1 MRFTEHDPAGRFL
14 RFSIWAIVLC
24 LAASCASDAF
34 AARKRRAPKK
44 NIASKKGITSKAAF
58 QAKVRR
64 AVKRQ
69 CARPGRLGLYVRSVS
84 TAQTLYSHNA
94 AARRIPAS
102 NVKIFTAAA
111 ALARLGPDYR
121 FATDFYVKGKVRDG
135 VVRGDLY
142 LKGYG
147 DPLFVHEKM
156 RDLVRRLKLRGV
168 RRIMGDLVAD
178 DTFFDDK
185 KHGRGW
191 RVGRSIRPYLAPH
204 GALSLNFGQA
214 NVLVAPGDR
223 VGGPAL
229 VNLEPP
235 SRALR
240 LQAKVNTSRGR
251 RLKIRLGRSRSK
263 GMDVVQVS
271 GWFPAGNRM
280 RRYRVPVTDP
290 TAFTAGAVA
299 VELKRQGIALKGGIR
314 RAATPPEAKLLARNL
329 SPPLSEV
336 VRGLNKFSNNFVA
349 EQVLKTMGAEAH
361 GAPGTAEKG
370 LRVMRDFLISI
381 GVSAEEIALA
391 DGSGLSRMNRASPR
405 ALATLLEAAHND
417 FRLRPEFMASLAVF
431 GVDGT
436 VKKRRR
442 RGVDSR
448 RVRVKTGVLNGVRA
462 FSGYAAARNG
472 EILAFSVL
480 MNGNACRPKNLT
492 GALVRAM
499 VSLNRNF
506 SNPVKAHFKGAREMM
521 ARSMP
526 KPSIRDGW
534 RRRSSPRPGPAGEGE
549 LEELGPGIVPMA
561 ESPDDDS
568 EGESSMENSAEAAPA
583 DDNAAWSSKGALGG
597 RSRE

>member
-14 RFSIWAIVLC
+14 RFSIWAVVLC
-24 LAASCASDAF
+24 LIASCASDAF

-44 NIASKKGITSKAAF
+44 RIASKKGITSKAVF
-58 QAKVRR
+58 QARVKR

-69 CARPGRLGLYVRSVS
+69 CARPGLLGLYVRSVS
-84 TAQTLYSHNA
+84 TAQTLYSHKA

-102 NVKIFTAAA
+102 NVKLFTAAT

-121 FATDFYVKGKVRDG
+121 FATDFYAKGKVREG

-168 RRIMGDLVAD
+168 RRVMGDLVAD
-178 DTFFDDK
+178 DSFFDKK

-204 GALSLNFGQA
+204 GALSLNFGLS
-214 NVLVAPGDR
+214 NVLVAPGER

-240 LQAKVNTSRGR
+240 LQAKVKTSRGR
-251 RLKIRLGRSRSK
+251 RLRIRLGRRRSK
-263 GMDVVQVS
+263 GKDVVLVS
-271 GWFPAGNRM
+271 GWFPAGSRM

-299 VELKRQGIALKGGIR
+299 AELGRQGIVLKGGIR

-370 LRVMRDFLISI
+370 LRVVRDFLISI

-391 DGSGLSRMNRASPR
+391 DGSGLSRMNRASAR
-405 ALATLLEAAHND
+405 SLATLLEAAHND

-436 VKKRRR
+436 VQKRRR

-480 MNGNACRPKNLT
+480 MNGNACRPKGLT
-492 GALVRAM
+492 GELVRSI

-506 SNPVKAHFKGAREMM
+506 SNPVNTHFKGAREMM

-534 RRRSSPRPGPAGEGE
+534 RRRASPRPDPDEEGE

-561 ESPDDDS
+561 ESPQDDS
-568 EGESSMENSAEAAPA
+568 EGESSAENSAEAAPA
-583 DDNAAWSSKGALGG
+583 DDDATWSSKGAQGG

>member
-1 MRFTEHDPAGRFL
+1 MRCTEHDPAGRYVKYFL
-14 RFSIWAIVLC
+14 WAMVLC
-24 LAASCASDAF
+24 VAALSVSDVSAAKKRAKRKSVAS
-34 AARKRRAPKK
+34 
-44 NIASKKGITSKAAF
+44 NKGVTSRAAF
-58 QAKVRR
+58 TARVRR
-64 AVKRQ
+64 AIKRQ
-69 CARPGRLGLYVRSVS
+69 CPRPGRLGLYIRSVS

-94 AARRIPAS
+94 ATRRIPAS
-102 NVKIFTAAA
+102 NVKLFTAAA
-111 ALARLGPDYR
+111 ALASLGPDYR
-121 FATDFYVKGKVRDG
+121 FATDFYVKGKVRSG
-135 VVRGDLY
+135 VLRGDLY

-156 RDLVRRLKLRGV
+156 RDFVRRLKLRGV
-168 RRIMGDLVAD
+168 KRIEGDLVAD

-204 GALSLNFGQA
+204 GALSLNFGLA
-214 NVLVAPGDR
+214 HALVAPGGR

-240 LQAKVNTSRGR
+240 LRAKVKTSRR
-251 RLKIRLGRSRSK
+251 SLNIRLGRMRSRGK
-263 GMDVVQVS
+263 DVVLVS
-271 GWFPAGNRM
+271 GLFPAGNRM
-280 RRYRVPVTDP
+280 KRYRVPVTDP

-299 VELKRQGIALKGGIR
+299 VEFERQGITLMGKIR
-314 RAATPPEAKLLARNL
+314 RAATPPDARLLARNL
-329 SPPLSEV
+329 SPQLSEV

-370 LRVMRDFLISI
+370 LRVVRDFLVST
-381 GVSAEEIALA
+381 GVSAKEIALA
-391 DGSGLSRMNRASPR
+391 DGSGLSRMNRSSPR
-405 ALATLLEAAHND
+405 AMAILLEAAHND

-442 RGVDSR
+442 RGVDTR

-480 MNGNACRPKNLT
+480 MNGNACRPKSLT
-492 GALVRAM
+492 GEVVRSM
-499 VSLNRNF
+499 VSLNRKF
-506 SNPVKAHFKGAREMM
+506 SKPVTAHFKGAREIM

-534 RRRSSPRPGPAGEGE
+534 RRRFSPRPGPAGEDDY
-549 LEELGPGIVPMA
+549 EELGPGIVPLA
-561 ESPDDDS
+561 ESPQDGYSD
-568 EGESSMENSAEAAPA
+568 ESPTENSAEAAA
-583 DDNAAWSSKGALGG
+583 GGAAWPSKSAPDGK
-597 RSRE
+597 RRE

>member
-44 NIASKKGITSKAAF
+44 RVASKKGITSKAVF
-58 QAKVRR
+58 QARVKR
-64 AVKRQ
+64 AIVRQ

-84 TAQTLYSHNA
+84 TAQTLYSHKA

-102 NVKIFTAAA
+102 NVKLFTAAT

-121 FATDFYVKGKVRDG
+121 FATDFYAKGKVRDG
-135 VVRGDLY
+135 VVRGDIY

-168 RRIMGDLVAD
+168 KRIAGDLVAD
-178 DTFFDDK
+178 DTFFDKK

-204 GALSLNFGQA
+204 GALSLNFGLA
-214 NVLVAPGDR
+214 NVLVAPGER

-240 LQAKVNTSRGR
+240 LQAKVKTSRGR
-251 RLKIRLGRSRSK
+251 RLRIRLGRKRTK
-263 GMDVVQVS
+263 GKDVVQVS
-271 GWFPAGNRM
+271 GWIPAGNRM

-299 VELKRQGIALKGGIR
+299 AELGRQGIVLKGGIR
-314 RAATPPEAKLLARNL
+314 RAATPPDAKLLARNL

-370 LRVMRDFLISI
+370 LRVVRDFLISS
-381 GVSAEEIALA
+381 GVSAEEFALA

-436 VKKRRR
+436 VEKRRR

-492 GALVRAM
+492 GAVG
-499 VSLNRNF
+499 SRNGF
-506 SNPVKAHFKGAREMM
+506 VEPEFFESRERPLQRGARDDGALHAEAFHQRRM
-521 ARSMP
+521 AQALLSA
-526 KPSIRDGW
+526 
-534 RRRSSPRPGPAGEGE
+534 PGP
-549 LEELGPGIVPMA
+549 
-561 ESPDDDS
+561 
-568 EGESSMENSAEAAPA
+568 
-583 DDNAAWSSKGALGG
+583 G
-597 RSRE
+597 RRG

>member
-24 LAASCASDAF
+24 LATSCASDAF

-44 NIASKKGITSKAAF
+44 NIASKKGITSKAVF
-58 QAKVRR
+58 QARVKR
-64 AVKRQ
+64 AIVRQ

-84 TAQTLYSHNA
+84 TAQTLYSHKA

-102 NVKIFTAAA
+102 NVKLFTAAA

-121 FATDFYVKGKVRDG
+121 FATDFYAKGKVRDG
-135 VVRGDLY
+135 VVRGDIY

-168 RRIMGDLVAD
+168 RRIEGDLVAD
-178 DTFFDDK
+178 DSFFDRK

-204 GALSLNFGQA
+204 GALSLNFGLA
-214 NVLVAPGDR
+214 NVLVAPGER

-240 LQAKVNTSRGR
+240 LQTKVNTSRGR
-251 RLKIRLGRSRSK
+251 RLRIRLGRRRSK

-462 FSGYAAARNG
+462 FSGYAAAKNG

-480 MNGNACRPKNLT
+480 MNGNACRPKGLT
-492 GALVRAM
+492 GELVRSM

-506 SNPVKAHFKGAREMM
+506 SNPVNTHFKGAREMM

-549 LEELGPGIVPMA
+549 FEELGPGIVPLA

>member
-1 MRFTEHDPAGRFL
+1 MRFTEHDPAGRFF
-14 RFSIWAIVLC
+14 RFSLWAMIFC
-24 LAASCASDAF
+24 LTALCASSAS
-34 AARKRRAPKK
+34 AARKRRAPK
-44 NIASKKGITSKAAF
+44 NRVVSTKGITSKADF
-58 QAKVRR
+58 QARVRR

-84 TAQTLYSHNA
+84 TAQTLYSHKA

-135 VVRGDLY
+135 VLRGDLY

-168 RRIMGDLVAD
+168 KRITGDLVAD
-178 DTFFDDK
+178 DTYFDKK
-185 KHGRGW
+185 KHGHGW

-204 GALSLNFGQA
+204 GALSLNFGLA

-223 VGGPAL
+223 VGGLAR
-229 VNLEPP
+229 VHLEPP

-240 LQAKVNTSRGR
+240 LQARVKTSRR
-251 RLKIRLGRSRSK
+251 RLKIRLGRTRSK
-263 GMDVVQVS
+263 GKDVVQVS
-271 GWFPAGNRM
+271 GSFPEGNRM
-280 RRYRVPVTDP
+280 KRYRVPITDP

-299 VELKRQGIALKGGIR
+299 AELTRQGIAFKGGIR
-314 RAATPPEAKLLARNL
+314 RAATPPDARLLARNL

-349 EQVLKTMGAEAH
+349 EQTLKTLGAETY

-370 LRVMRDFLISI
+370 LRVVRDFLISI
-381 GVSAEEIALA
+381 GASAEEFALA

-405 ALATLLEAAHND
+405 ALVALLEAAHND

-506 SNPVKAHFKGAREMM
+506 SSPVKAHFKGAREVM
-521 ARSMP
+521 ARPMP

-534 RRRSSPRPGPAGEGE
+534 RRRASPRPGPAGEGE
-549 LEELGPGIVPMA
+549 LDELGPGIVPMA
-561 ESPDDDS
+561 ESPEDGS
-568 EGESSMENSAEAAPA
+568 EGESSAENSAEAAPA
-583 DDNAAWSSKGALGG
+583 DDDATWSSKGALGG

>member
-1 MRFTEHDPAGRFL
+1 MTFLKKDSAGRFCRL
-14 RFSIWAIVLC
+14 LMWAMILC
-24 LAASCASDAF
+24 LAALCASDAF
-34 AARKRRAPKK
+34 AARKRRPPKK
-44 NIASKKGITSKAAF
+44 KIASKKGVVSKAAF
-58 QAKVRR
+58 QARVRR

-69 CARPGRLGLYVRSVS
+69 CVRPGRLGLYIRSVS

-94 AARRIPAS
+94 ARKRIPAS
-102 NVKIFTAAA
+102 NVKLFTAAA
-111 ALARLGPDYR
+111 ALAHLGPDYR
-121 FATDFYVKGKVRDG
+121 FATDFYVKDKVRGG
-135 VVRGDLY
+135 VLRGDLY

-156 RDLVRRLKLRGV
+156 RDFVRRLKLRGV
-168 RRIMGDLVAD
+168 RRIEGDLVAD
-178 DTFFDDK
+178 DTFFDEK

-204 GALSLNFGQA
+204 GALSLNFGLA

-223 VGGPAL
+223 VGGPARA
-229 VNLEPP
+229 NLEPS

-240 LQAKVNTSRGR
+240 LWAKVKTSRGKHP
-251 RLKIRLGRSRSK
+251 KIWLGRRRSK
-263 GMDVVQVS
+263 GKDLVQVGGS
-271 GWFPAGNRM
+271 FPVRSRM
-280 RRYRVPVTDP
+280 RTYRVPVTDP

-299 VELKRQGIALKGGIR
+299 AEFERQGIALKGRIR
-314 RAATPPEAKLLARNL
+314 RAVTPPDAKLLARNL
-329 SPPLSEV
+329 SPPLGEV
-336 VRGLNKFSNNFVA
+336 VSGLNKFSNNFVA

-370 LRVMRDFLISI
+370 LRVVRDFLLST
-381 GVSAEEIALA
+381 GVLAKEIALA

-405 ALATLLEAAHND
+405 ALAVLLEAAHND

-472 EILAFSVL
+472 EIIAFSIL
-480 MNGNACRPKNLT
+480 MNGNACRPKSLT
-492 GALVRAM
+492 GEVVRAM
-499 VSLNRNF
+499 VALNRNF
-506 SNPVKAHFKGAREMM
+506 SNPVNAHLRGAREIM
-521 ARSMP
+521 ARPMP

-534 RRRSSPRPGPAGEGE
+534 RRRSSPRPDPAEE
-549 LEELGPGIVPMA
+549 DDFEELGPGIVPIA
-561 ESPDDDS
+561 ESPLDDS
-568 EGESSMENSAEAAPA
+568 PDDSPAEKSAEAAPVEGSG
-583 DDNAAWSSKGALGG
+583 AWSSKSGPGG

>member
-1 MRFTEHDPAGRFL
+1 MRFTEHDPAGRFF
-14 RFSIWAIVLC
+14 RFSLWAMIFC
-24 LAASCASDAF
+24 LTALCASSAS
-34 AARKRRAPKK
+34 AARKRRAPK
-44 NIASKKGITSKAAF
+44 NRVASTKGITSKAAF
-58 QAKVRR
+58 QASVRR
-64 AVKRQ
+64 AIVRQ

-135 VVRGDLY
+135 VLRGDLY

-168 RRIMGDLVAD
+168 KRITGDLVAD
-178 DTFFDDK
+178 DTYFDKK
-185 KHGRGW
+185 KHGHGW

-204 GALSLNFGQA
+204 GALSLNFGLA

-223 VGGPAL
+223 VGGPARAH
-229 VNLEPP
+229 LEPP

-240 LQAKVNTSRGR
+240 LQARVKTSRR
-251 RLKIRLGRSRSK
+251 RLKIRLGRTRSK
-263 GMDVVQVS
+263 GKDVVQVS
-271 GWFPAGNRM
+271 GSFPEGNRM
-280 RRYRVPVTDP
+280 KRYRVPVTDP

-299 VELKRQGIALKGGIR
+299 AELTRQGIAFKGGIR
-314 RAATPPEAKLLARNL
+314 RAATPPDARLLARNL

-349 EQVLKTMGAEAH
+349 EQTLKTLGAETY

-370 LRVMRDFLISI
+370 LRVVRDFLISI
-381 GVSAEEIALA
+381 GASAEEFALA
-391 DGSGLSRMNRASPR
+391 DGSGLSRMNRSSPR
-405 ALATLLEAAHND
+405 ALVALLEAAHND

-462 FSGYAAARNG
+462 FSGYAATRNG

-506 SNPVKAHFKGAREMM
+506 SNPVKAHFKGAREVM
-521 ARSMP
+521 ARPMP
-526 KPSIRDGW
+526 KPSVRDGW
-534 RRRSSPRPGPAGEGE
+534 RRRASPRPGPAGEGE
-549 LEELGPGIVPMA
+549 LDELGPGIVPMA
-561 ESPDDDS
+561 ESPEDGS
-568 EGESSMENSAEAAPA
+568 EGESSAENSAEAAPA
-583 DDNAAWSSKGALGG
+583 DDDATWSSKGALGG

>member
-1 MRFTEHDPAGRFL
+1 MRFWKQDSAGRFF

-24 LAASCASDAF
+24 LAALCASDAF

-44 NIASKKGITSKAAF
+44 RVASKKDITSKAVF
-58 QAKVRR
+58 QARVKR

-69 CARPGRLGLYVRSVS
+69 CARPGLLGLYIRSVS
-84 TAQTLYSHNA
+84 TAQTLYSHKA

-102 NVKIFTAAA
+102 NVKLFTAAA

-121 FATDFYVKGKVRDG
+121 FATDFYAKGKVRGG
-135 VVRGDLY
+135 VLRGDLY

-168 RRIMGDLVAD
+168 RRITGDLVAD
-178 DTFFDDK
+178 DSFFDKK

-204 GALSLNFGQA
+204 GALSLNFGLS
-214 NVLVAPGDR
+214 NVLVAPGER

-240 LQAKVNTSRGR
+240 LQARVKTSRR
-251 RLKIRLGRSRSK
+251 RLRIRLGRTRSK
-263 GMDVVQVS
+263 GKDVVQVS
-271 GWFPAGNRM
+271 GSFPAGNRM

-290 TAFTAGAVA
+290 TAFTAGAVTA
-299 VELKRQGIALKGGIR
+299 ELGRQGIAFKGGIR
-314 RAATPPEAKLLARNL
+314 RAATPPEAKLLVRNL

-370 LRVMRDFLISI
+370 LRVVRDFLISI
-381 GVSAEEIALA
+381 GVSAKEIALA
-391 DGSGLSRMNRASPR
+391 DGSGLSRMNRASAR
-405 ALATLLEAAHND
+405 ALATLLEGAHND
-417 FRLRPEFMASLAVF
+417 FRLRPEFMGSLAVF

-506 SNPVKAHFKGAREMM
+506 SNSVKAHFKGAREMM

-534 RRRSSPRPGPAGEGE
+534 RRRASPRPGPAGEGE
-549 LEELGPGIVPMA
+549 LEELGPGIVPKA
-561 ESPDDDS
+561 ESPEDDS
-568 EGESSMENSAEAAPA
+568 EGESSAENSAEAAPA
-583 DDNAAWSSKGALGG
+583 DDDAAWSSKGAQGG

>member
-1 MRFTEHDPAGRFL
+1 MRFWKQDSAGRFF

-24 LAASCASDAF
+24 LAALCASDAF

-44 NIASKKGITSKAAF
+44 RVASKKGITSKAVF
-58 QAKVRR
+58 QARVRR

-102 NVKIFTAAA
+102 NVKLFTAAA

-121 FATDFYVKGKVRDG
+121 FATDFYAKGKVRDG
-135 VVRGDLY
+135 VVRGDIY

-168 RRIMGDLVAD
+168 RRIEGDLVAD
-178 DTFFDDK
+178 DSFFDRK

-204 GALSLNFGQA
+204 GALSLNFGLA
-214 NVLVAPGDR
+214 NVLVAPGER

-240 LQAKVNTSRGR
+240 LQAKVKTSRGR
-251 RLKIRLGRSRSK
+251 RLRIRLGRRRSK

-381 GVSAEEIALA
+381 GVSAKEIVLA

-480 MNGNACRPKNLT
+480 MNGNACRPKGLT
-492 GALVRAM
+492 GELVRSM

-506 SNPVKAHFKGAREMM
+506 SNPVNTHFKGAREMM

-534 RRRSSPRPGPAGEGE
+534 RRRSSPRQGPDEE
-549 LEELGPGIVPMA
+549 DKFEELGPGIVPLA
-561 ESPDDDS
+561 ESPQDDS
-568 EGESSMENSAEAAPA
+568 AGESSMENSAEAAPA
-583 DDNAAWSSKGALGG
+583 DDNAAWSSKSALGG